1 MIEPLLW
8 LMIENP
14 ATALAAGVPLLAA
27 IVKLASRYNRH
38 GRVSRGTFQMI
49 CLASGVL
56 VMVAIPWP
64 MLQRDLLGP
73 PPPYIG
79 KMINAAG
86 FLVMFVP
93 VGLAL
98 ILVGLS
104 DRVCRRVW
112 KFINR
117 SNSSYTGFETIDY

>member
-1 MIEPLLW
+1 MIEPLIR

-14 ATALAAGVPLLAA
+14 ATALNVAVPLLAVM
-27 IVKLASRYNRH
+27 VKLASGYNRH

-73 PPPYIG
+73 PPPYVG
-79 KMINAAG
+79 KMISAAG
-86 FLVMFVP
+86 LLVISVP
-93 VGLAL
+93 AGLAL

-104 DRVCRRVW
+104 DPVCRRVW
-112 KFINR
+112 KFLNR

>member
-1 MIEPLLW
+1 MIEPLIR

-14 ATALAAGVPLLAA
+14 ATALNVAVPLLAVM
-27 IVKLASRYNRH
+27 VKLATHYNRH
-38 GRVSRGTFQMI
+38 GRVSRGSFQMI

-56 VMVAIPWP
+56 VMVVIPWP

-73 PPPYIG
+73 PQPY
-79 KMINAAG
+79 AAG
-86 FLVMFVP
+86 VVVTGVILAAFVP

-104 DRVCRRVW
+104 DSVCRRVW

-117 SNSSYTGFETIDY
+117 SDSYTGIETIDY